1 MPILTAAAIA
11 GLKAAAPSLIEGGFG
26 LYQNIAG
33 ARQAKRQQESAREAF
48 ERSKAEYF
56 AQDISNPYANMENVY
71 EDLTVNQQQAAFQ
84 AEQQQ
89 QALAN
94 TMQSMRGASGGSGIA
109 AFTQA
114 LANQQAKN
122 LQQASAS
129 IGMQESRIQQ
139 LQAGEA
145 ARIQRLERQGDIYSR
160 QRQED
165 LLGTRLGMD
174 ITDLQAQTDA
184 LQGFREGIAGGVG
197 NIAGGVLDYY
207 SGVQGYND
215 DIALKE
221 AIKKIQQQNSEQS
234 DLPPPTQKD
243 IYIDAGV
250 AFDKRTG
257 LPIQ

>member
-1 MPILTAAAIA
+1 MAILTAAAIA
-11 GLKAAAPSLIEGGFG
+11 GLKAAAPSLIEGGIG

-33 ARQAKRQQESAREAF
+33 ARQAKQQQESAREAF

-71 EDLTVNQQQAAFQ
+71 EDLTINQQQARFQ
-84 AEQQQ
+84 AHQQQ

-94 TMQSMRGASGGSGIA
+94 AMQSMRGAAGSSGIA

-114 LANQQAKN
+114 LANQQAQN
-122 LQQASAS
+122 LQQASAN

-174 ITDLQAQTDA
+174 ITDLQAQTEA

-197 NIAGGVLDYY
+197 TIAGGVLDYFDA
-207 SGVQGYND
+207 STGVKKDEIMEKMRKNAEKV
-215 DIALKE
+215 INS
-221 AIKKIQQQNSEQS
+221 KIQ
-234 DLPPPTQKD
+234 
-243 IYIDAGV
+243 
-250 AFDKRTG
+250 F
-257 LPIQ
+257 

>member
-11 GLKAAAPSLIEGGFG
+11 GLKAAAPSLIEGGIG

-71 EDLTVNQQQAAFQ
+71 EDLTINQQQARFQ
-84 AEQQQ
+84 AQQQQ

-94 TMQSMRGASGGSGIA
+94 AMQSMRGAAGSSGIA

-114 LANQQAKN
+114 LANQQAQN
-122 LQQASAS
+122 LQQASAN

-139 LQAGEA
+139 LQAGGA
-145 ARIQRLERQGDIYSR
+145 ARIQRLEREGDIYSR
-160 QRQED
+160 QRPED

-174 ITDLQAQTDA
+174 ITDLQAQTEA

-197 NIAGGVLDYY
+197 TIAGGVLDYFDA
-207 SGVQGYND
+207 STG
-215 DIALKE
+215 A
-221 AIKKIQQQNSEQS
+221 KKDEIMEKMRKNAEKVINSQIQ
-234 DLPPPTQKD
+234 
-243 IYIDAGV
+243 
-250 AFDKRTG
+250 F
-257 LPIQ
+257 